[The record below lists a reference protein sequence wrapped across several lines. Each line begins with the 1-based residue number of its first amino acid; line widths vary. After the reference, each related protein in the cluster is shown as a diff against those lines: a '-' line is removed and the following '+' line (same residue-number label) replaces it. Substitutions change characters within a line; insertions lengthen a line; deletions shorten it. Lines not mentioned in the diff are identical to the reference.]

1 MLFFRN
7 NNSMLSRINPLNKMV
22 RANKQ
27 ISSTKQT
34 TSLLQ
39 SISGKNMNN
48 MINDAARFNQKRS
61 SRQTQL
67 NFADNLIKRNT
78 SNSTLKSKPQFNIQQ
93 TANYNFSNRMLDK
106 SNLPTPMRKI
116 NQDITNI
123 SKFDRDNLP
132 IPPRKSDNQNME
144 NADVN
149 NVETT
154 TQKKPLNKY
163 ALPIPEYKSP
173 NIPAIKQQEE
183 KQAQQYNNLSP
194 QELQNLV
201 DVANNG
207 NGKEKEDAITILK
220 SIMETNNATP
230 KLTSPMEKYSDKTEI
245 SKSIE
250 SDKQQSADSKPLHVE
265 TKERVI
271 KRIVSEIYD
280 EKGFEYQKFIDT
292 IYNIA
297 VAHKKSPVLI
307 PVLNKALSRL
317 NRVSIIKLPEELM
330 QKFINITLEEI
341 FPETFKK
348 S

>member
-78 SNSTLKSKPQFNIQQ
+78 SNSTLKAKPQFNIQQ

-144 NADVN
+144 NTENAN
-149 NVETT
+149 NEIVA
-154 TQKKPLNKY
+154 QKKQLNKY
-163 ALPIPEYKSP
+163 TLPIPEYKSP
-173 NIPAIKQQEE
+173 NIPTVKKQEE
-183 KQAQQYNNLSP
+183 LQEQQSKNLSP

-201 DVANNG
+201 DIANNG
-207 NGKEKEDAITILK
+207 SGKEKEDAITILK
-220 SIMETNNATP
+220 SIMETNNAAP

-250 SDKQQSADSKPLHVE
+250 SDKQQSAGSKPLHVE

-280 EKGFEYQKFIDT
+280 EKEGRYIKI
-292 IYNIA
+292 
-297 VAHKKSPVLI
+297 
-307 PVLNKALSRL
+307 
-317 NRVSIIKLPEELM
+317 NRDDY
-330 QKFINITLEEI
+330 
-341 FPETFKK
+341 
-348 S
+348 

>member
-39 SISGKNMNN
+39 SVSGKNMNN
-48 MINDAARFNQKRS
+48 MINDAAKFNQKRS
-61 SRQTQL
+61 SRESQL
-67 NFADNLIKRNT
+67 NFANDLIKRKT
-78 SNSTLKSKPQFNIQQ
+78 SNSSLKTKPQFNIQQ
-93 TANYNFSNRMLDK
+93 TVNYNFSNRTIDK
-106 SNLPTPMRKI
+106 SNLPTPIRKI

-154 TQKKPLNKY
+154 TQKKPFNKY

-173 NIPAIKQQEE
+173 NISTVTQQEE
-183 KQAQQYNNLSP
+183 KQVQQYNNLSP

-201 DVANNG
+201 DIANNG
-207 NGKEKEDAITILK
+207 NGKEKEDAISILK
-220 SIMETNNATP
+220 SIMETNKKPP

-245 SKSIE
+245 SKSME

-348 S
+348 L